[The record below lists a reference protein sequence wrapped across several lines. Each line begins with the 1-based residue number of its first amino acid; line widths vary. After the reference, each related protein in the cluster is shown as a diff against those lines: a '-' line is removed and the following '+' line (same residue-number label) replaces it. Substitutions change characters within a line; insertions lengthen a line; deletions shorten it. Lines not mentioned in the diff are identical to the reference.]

1 MFLPCIEKNVEL
13 VFETTYNVAM
23 KRIFLAAIFLLLTQ
37 AVSNAAQPVAR
48 FAQVDK
54 DLGAVSDKDMVEYVF
69 EFSNSGDDDL
79 LIEKLVAASGNT
91 KAKASSGRL
100 KPGEKGSITVAIDM
114 RGKKGIFSKKIDVYT
129 NDPITPVTTL
139 SVKISVKDR
148 IHMAQYKASDIFFG
162 ECVTCHVDLG
172 RGKKGWDLFK
182 ADCFMCHNAGKN
194 TSLSTMSKKQSKEL
208 LKAIRD
214 GVDNTLMPGFA
225 VGSGGPLDDADIQS
239 LIELINP
246 AY

>member
-1 MFLPCIEKNVEL
+1 
-13 VFETTYNVAM
+13 M

-37 AVSNAAQPVAR
+37 AVSYAQPVAR
-48 FAQVDK
+48 FVQVDH
-54 DLGAVSDKDMVEYVF
+54 DFGAVSDKDTVEHVF
-69 EFSNSGDDDL
+69 EFSNAGDDDL
-79 LIEKLVAASGNT
+79 LIEKVVAAAGNT

-100 KPGEKGSITVAIDM
+100 KPGEKGSITVVVDM
-114 RGKKGIFSKKIDVYT
+114 RGKKGIFSKNIDIYT

-148 IHMAQYKASDIFFG
+148 IHMAQYKATAIFSE
-162 ECVTCHVDLG
+162 ECLTCHVERG

-194 TSLSTMSKKQSKEL
+194 TSLSTMSRKPSKEM

-214 GVDNTLMPGFA
+214 GVENTLMPGFA
-225 VGSGGPLDDADIQS
+225 VSNGGPLDDADIQS

-246 AY
+246 